1 MIGGRVPRAL
11 RAVALSAAVAWPT
24 LVAGPAHA
32 ASPGPGSW
40 DPVVDWNNFVAVHM
54 TVGPTGDV
62 LMWDREQGLTSA
74 RRWNPTTGAFTS
86 TPGLPTA
93 LFCAFQTRLPDGTLA
108 VVGGTAYKK
117 SGTGL
122 DQLELFNWNTNTWT
136 AGAAMHTPRWY
147 PTAVELNDGRLFV
160 TGGMV
165 KPGQMANVPE
175 LYDPAKGT
183 WTELLGL
190 VESTPPGEY
199 PRALLAPNGKVFVVK
214 NGAGNSAYVDVDT
227 QTWTTVTKGPPGAKA
242 GGMAMYDTGKLLY
255 FAVGPGKLASYTI
268 DLNAATPVWRKV
280 GSLHYT
286 HQKFS
291 TVLLPDGRV
300 MAIGGS
306 SDGTAS
312 LAKADMTPEIW
323 DPATG
328 QWSDL
333 PNLGVPRMYH
343 SNALLLPDG
352 RVVAAGGGRNG
363 SDPNFPSSQIYKPQY
378 LLQGSR
384 PTITGVGTNVWQPG
398 SNVNLTV
405 SSSQGVSSV
414 VLMGLPGV
422 THGIDTEQRRLT
434 LPVTSAYNPATGQI
448 GVQVPTSTATA
459 AGHYYVIALDARGVP
474 SAAKIVQLAV
484 APKGTMTVAAR
495 TAAAKVATANANT
508 AKARAKT
515 PRIVAGLDDVDTN

>member
-1 MIGGRVPRAL
+1 MIGGLAV
-11 RAVALSAAVAWPT
+11 RAVALSAAVALPS
-24 LVAGPAHA
+24 LIAGPAHA
-32 ASPGPGSW
+32 AGVGQGAW
-40 DPVVDWNNFVAVHM
+40 DPVVDWHNFVAVHL

-74 RRWNPTTGAFTS
+74 RRWNPSTGVFTS

-117 SGTGL
+117 GNTGL
-122 DQLELFNWNTNTWT
+122 DQLQLFNWSTNTWT
-136 AGAAMHTPRWY
+136 AGAPMHTPRWY
-147 PTAVELNDGRLFV
+147 PTVVELPDGRLFV

-165 KPGQMANVPE
+165 TPGNLATVPE

-190 VESTPPGEY
+190 VESKPAGEY
-199 PRALLAPNGKVFVVK
+199 PRAILAPNGKVFMVK
-214 NGAGNSAYVDVDT
+214 NAAGNSAYIDVDT

-255 FAVGPGKLASYTI
+255 FAVGPGQLASYTI
-268 DLNAATPVWRKV
+268 DLNTATPVWKKV

-306 SDGTAS
+306 SDGTAN
-312 LAKADMTPEIW
+312 LATADMTPEIW

-333 PNLGVPRMYH
+333 PNLAVPRMYH

-363 SDPNFPSSQIYKPQY
+363 SDPNFPNSQIYNPQY
-378 LLQGSR
+378 LLQGNR
-384 PTITGVGTNVWQPG
+384 PTITGIGSTVWQPG
-398 SNVNLTV
+398 SSVTLTV
-405 SSSQGVSSV
+405 SSTQGVSSV
-414 VLMGLPGV
+414 ELMGLPGV

-434 LPVTSAYNPATGQI
+434 LPVTSPYNPSTGQV
-448 GVQVPTSTATA
+448 GVQVPTGTATA

-474 SAAKIVQLAV
+474 TPARIVQLAI
-484 APKGTMTVAAR
+484 APKGTMT
-495 TAAAKVATANANT
+495 AAAKAAAVKLATANAAT
-508 AKARAKT
+508 AAVLART
-515 PRIVAGLDDVDTN
+515 PRVVAGVDDLDTN